1 MSPDQKPEWFQIADA
16 DNAASTR
23 KISKGL
29 PIMAI
34 LAFAAIIGVGTIVAQ
49 TQDEA
54 PANATETVAPAVN
67 SNQSSAPSETTAP
80 SSQVSTSKDSGA
92 SLSSLTPAKGSQD
105 NESVAPTPAVTNSPV
120 APKAPST
127 PGVANPLGKK
137 PTGGEHEGNEHQ
149 GNEHEG
155 GENDNE
161 GEDD

>member
-16 DNAASTR
+16 DNEASPR

-34 LAFAAIIGVGTIVAQ
+34 LAFAAIIGVGTVVAQ

-67 SNQSSAPSETTAP
+67 SNQNSVTSELVKEST
-80 SSQVSTSKDSGA
+80 QVSTTKISSA
-92 SLSSLTPAKGSQD
+92 SPSSLTPAKGSQD
-105 NESVAPTPAVTNSPV
+105 NESVAPAAAVTNSAV
-120 APKAPST
+120 VPKTPST

-137 PTGGEHEGNEHQ
+137 PTGGEHEGNEH
-149 GNEHEG
+149 ES

>member
-34 LAFAAIIGVGTIVAQ
+34 LAFAAIIGVGTVVAQ

-54 PANATETVAPAVN
+54 PANATENVAPAVN
-67 SNQSSAPSETTAP
+67 SNQSSASSETTAP
-80 SSQVSTSKDSGA
+80 TAQVLPVNKSV
-92 SLSSLTPAKGSQD
+92 TPSA
-105 NESVAPTPAVTNSPV
+105 TVTNSAV
-120 APKAPST
+120 APSVQST
-127 PGVANPLGKK
+127 PSAPGIANPLGKK
-137 PTGGEHEGNEHQ
+137 PTGGEHEG
-149 GNEHEG
+149 